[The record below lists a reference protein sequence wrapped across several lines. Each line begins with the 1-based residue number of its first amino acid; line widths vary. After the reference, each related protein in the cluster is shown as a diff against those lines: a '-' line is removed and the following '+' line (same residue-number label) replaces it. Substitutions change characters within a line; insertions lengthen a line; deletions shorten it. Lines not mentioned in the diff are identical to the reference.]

1 MCLCDIPCCSHITA
15 PMVPEKIRKI
25 NNELNYIIYQKCLMN
40 IIFSLIF
47 FFCSDSFSRDS
58 FNVQQTSNRII
69 NQLGSIKSKT
79 FHIYNITSNT
89 QKISCQIPKR
99 LAAMSFVQ
107 TSKQHMKLKFNI
119 NLNTKQ
125 YPRCIPVQ
133 CDVTHN
139 TSSIY
144 WKVWNMHFTDIFFFL
159 IT

>member
-1 MCLCDIPCCSHITA
+1 MS
-15 PMVPEKIRKI
+15 
-25 NNELNYIIYQKCLMN
+25 NEHYIQFDFFL
-40 IIFSLIF
+40 

-58 FNVQQTSNRII
+58 FNIQQPSTRII
-69 NQLGSIKSKT
+69 NQLGSITSNI
-79 FHIYNITSNT
+79 FYIYNITSNT

-107 TSKQHMKLKFNI
+107 TSKQHMKLKYNI

-125 YPRCIPVQ
+125 YPRCIPLQ

-144 WKVWNMHFTDIFFFL
+144 WKV
-159 IT
+159 